1 MSHKKFFLSKLTK
14 LEFVRRHA
22 TLTKKNHWQ
31 ELWWDHGEGTCT
43 AHHVETY
50 LFLFAWRQQD
60 AACSCITTETA
71 ESSLQWQ
78 GGAKGEWGVGSS
90 HRIPSFSLDFHKLSM
105 QFQKCGQSKM
115 SQLYADWRQ
124 KRPTF
129 TEQTTWRQW
138 SHNSV
143 TQVRV
148 SRIHF
153 PTRRNFSPDWKLA
166 ASDDMKPT
174 EKLQTTK

>member
-1 MSHKKFFLSKLTK
+1 MSHNTFFLSKLTK
-14 LEFVRRHA
+14 LEFVRQHA

-31 ELWWDHGEGTCT
+31 EPWWDHGEGTCT
-43 AHHVETY
+43 AHHVEMY

-115 SQLYADWRQ
+115 SQLYAYCRQ

-129 TEQTTWRQW
+129 TERNDMTTM
-138 SHNSV
+138 V
-143 TQVRV
+143 TQQRSTSESV
-148 SRIHF
+148 SH
-153 PTRRNFSPDWKLA
+153 PLSNK
-166 ASDDMKPT
+166 K
-174 EKLQTTK
+174 KLQSRLKTGSIWWHEANREAANY